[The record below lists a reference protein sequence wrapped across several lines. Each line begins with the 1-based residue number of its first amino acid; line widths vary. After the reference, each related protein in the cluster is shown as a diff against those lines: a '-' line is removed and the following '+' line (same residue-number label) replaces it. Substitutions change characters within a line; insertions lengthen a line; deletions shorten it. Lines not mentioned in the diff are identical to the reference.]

1 MEAETEKAIALG
13 VLGGAAFLL
22 ADIRFEHREV
32 LGETWA
38 AWIPLTYAVLLLV
51 AGGAAIIR
59 FDRGG
64 RGVLRI
70 LFAAAVAVGAL
81 GIWFHSAG
89 HPFRSVAQVLSSF
102 ALTPGKNGGIKIGS
116 EPPPLAPA
124 AFCGLGFIG
133 VIACGRS
140 RRRPLRVAAGSLPAP
155 SLASGSGLER
165 RADSPP

>member
-1 MEAETEKAIALG
+1 VGAETDKAIALG

-38 AWIPLTYAVLLLV
+38 AWIPLAYATLLLV
-51 AGGAAIIR
+51 GGGAAILR
-59 FDRGG
+59 FHRGG

-70 LFAAAVAVGAL
+70 LFAAAVVVGAL

-89 HPFRSVAQVLSSF
+89 HPLRGVTQVLSSF
-102 ALTPGKNGGIKIGS
+102 ALAPGKDGGIKIGS

-133 VIACGRS
+133 LIACGHP
-140 RRRPLRVAAGSLPAP
+140 RRRTLPVAAGS
-155 SLASGSGLER
+155 SLARSPASASGPGRSAG
-165 RADSPP
+165 SPP